1 MPVRTIYLLS
11 LLLLLSQL
19 CLAQSSRADLY
30 FTPGKA
36 PGWQSAVAAIP
47 LQQPEPFIALSL
59 AWKGESRS
67 FDARFS
73 SDGQRWSEWARLHLD
88 PHGEQSPERY
98 VSELYFADAGSRFVQ
113 FRATGPVEQLQAH
126 FYNPGKTI
134 KEAENGGEA
143 VSFRGPEFCPCPLPE
158 YEERADWCPD
168 GSCPPNPSP
177 SFTNVTHLIV
187 HHSAG
192 TNTATDWAAVV
203 RSIWDFHVIT
213 RGWSDIGYNY
223 LIAPTGAIYE
233 GRGNDILG
241 AHFCGTNGGT
251 LGVCMMG
258 DYTDITPTT
267 DALDALK
274 ELLAWKACDVN
285 VDPLGE
291 AFHSSSNLTL
301 NNISG
306 HRDGCATQCP
316 GNAFYPML
324 PEVRQSV
331 ADYIASS
338 CAAISPPQ
346 QLTATPASETEA
358 LLEWDDVSENETA
371 FLIERSRTFNDGY
384 EQVASVGEN
393 TTSYTDTGLEP
404 QTGYFYRIRSA
415 NEQDT
420 SGYSNRAFVFT
431 QVVGLDGPLSAAHVR
446 LFPNPAGKQLTVAL
460 DSELSGTV
468 YLRLLDAMGHEAWHA
483 EMQGGQWAADIPVAN
498 LPGGL
503 YLLQLQNGDAAAVYK
518 IIKE

>member
-1 MPVRTIYLLS
+1 MRIRTIFLLFLSVYS
-11 LLLLLSQL
+11 LRQL
-19 CLAQSSRADLY
+19 EAQSSRADLH
-30 FTPGKA
+30 FTPDKA
-36 PGWQSAVAAIP
+36 PGWQSPALPVP

-59 AWKGESRS
+59 AWEGEARS
-67 FDARFS
+67 FDVRFS

-98 VSELYFADAGSRFVQ
+98 VSELYFADANSRFVQ
-113 FRATGPVEQLQAH
+113 FRATGPAEELQAH

-134 KEAENGGEA
+134 KKEGNDGAA
-143 VSFRGPEFCPCPLPE
+143 ATFRGPEFCPCPLPE

-168 GSCPPNPSP
+168 GTCPPNPSP
-177 SFTNVTHLIV
+177 SFTDVTHLIV

-241 AHFCGTNGGT
+241 AHFCGTNGST
-251 LGVCMMG
+251 MGVCMMG
-258 DYTDITPTT
+258 DYTDITPTAG
-267 DALDALK
+267 ALDALR

-285 VDPLGE
+285 VDPLGM
-291 AFHSSSNLTL
+291 AFHGSSNLTL

-338 CAAISPPQ
+338 CAAIAPPQ
-346 QLTATPASETEA
+346 QLTATPVSETEV
-358 LLEWDDVSENETA
+358 LLEWNDISENETA

-384 EQVASVGEN
+384 EQVASAGEN
-393 TTSYTDTGLEP
+393 ANSYTDTGLEP
-404 QTGYFYRIRSA
+404 QTGYFYRVRSA

-420 SGYSNRAFVFT
+420 SAYSNRAFVFT

-446 LFPNPAGKQLTVAL
+446 LFPNPTGNRLTVAL
-460 DSELSGTV
+460 DSELNGAV
-468 YLRLLDAMGHEAWHA
+468 HLRLLDATGREAWRA
-483 EMQGGQWAADIPVAN
+483 EMQGGRWSVDIPMIH
-498 LPGGL
+498 LSGGL
-503 YLLQLQNGDAAAVYK
+503 YLLQLQSGKTTAAFKV
-518 IIKE
+518 IRE